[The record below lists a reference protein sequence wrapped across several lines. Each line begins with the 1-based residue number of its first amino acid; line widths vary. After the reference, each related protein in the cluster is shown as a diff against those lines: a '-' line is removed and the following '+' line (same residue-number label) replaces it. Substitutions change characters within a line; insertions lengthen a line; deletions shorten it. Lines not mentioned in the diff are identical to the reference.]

1 MVDLRSELLQ
11 TPRNIAAMD
20 LGDLTS
26 VSFTTL
32 DEIYEVQ
39 SSSPSSQLRIQIIKK
54 LFETQ
59 AKVHVSK
66 KILISLDEQLLSA
79 ETKRHHLGLGSS
91 NIANHPVVLR
101 ISALATTKHLVKR
114 YQLVLLRD
122 MMRMKHALGQNVR
135 RQMWENWYQ
144 TEADLQSKA
153 PNVHNFFLYS
163 LNQSENDTNAE
174 VLPFNRFT
182 LWRPNE

>member
-1 MVDLRSELLQ
+1 MTSESQQ
-11 TPRNIAAMD
+11 TPRYIATMD

-32 DEIYEVQ
+32 DEICDVH
-39 SSSPSSQLRIQIIKK
+39 STSPSSQFRNQIIKK
-54 LFETQ
+54 LFEAQT
-59 AKVHVSK
+59 KVLMSK

-101 ISALATTKHLVKR
+101 ISTLTTTKHLVKR

-144 TEADLQSKA
+144 TETELQHKA

-163 LNQSENDTNAE
+163 LDEPENDTNAE